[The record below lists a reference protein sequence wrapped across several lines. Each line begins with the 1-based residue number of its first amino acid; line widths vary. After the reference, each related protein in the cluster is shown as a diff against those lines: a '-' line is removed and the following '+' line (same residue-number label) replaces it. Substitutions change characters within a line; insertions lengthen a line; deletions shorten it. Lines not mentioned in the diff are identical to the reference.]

1 MAIPIFYT
9 YAEIKSLLTDEDRE
23 LIKSAVKSGNLKN
36 LNLIA
41 ILDKRQAERK
51 EDETK
56 TMPC

>member
-1 MAIPIFYT
+1 MTIPIFYT

-41 ILDKRQAERK
+41 ILDKRMAERGYK
-51 EDETK
+51 K
-56 TMPC
+56 CL